1 MAAPPLMMQTTYAE
15 LVERCASTAFADA
28 FPDGGT
34 FTPKTIRGRRY
45 WYYQQST
52 GEGRAQRYVGAET
65 PELLERIAHH
75 KEIRDDERERRALV
89 SALVRSF
96 GLPRPIPEI
105 GDVVATLAKAGVF
118 RLRGVLVGTVAYQTY
133 SAMLGVRLPANALST
148 EDIDVAQFQNVSIA
162 VKDEIPPVLDILKE
176 INDSFRA
183 VPYTSDSRR
192 ATSYVANRG
201 LRVDFLTPNEGS
213 DTDEPQP
220 LPALRTDA
228 QPLRFLD
235 FLIHDPEQAVVLHG
249 SGIHVYVPTP
259 ERYAIHKLIV
269 SRRRRAGSAK
279 SDKDFF
285 QSEALIN
292 VLAQKRAYELKSV
305 WEEAVRR
312 GQTWRQY
319 LMESVIR
326 LAPIARDTL
335 LKTVDWR
342 REQVPNLTLGFESD
356 APRYLFDRDVVAFNG
371 KDVAGRIR
379 CEISREALEDH
390 FNADDLTKEG
400 RVERFRE
407 NRSLIEQ
414 MASMKYQSWP
424 VEEPGVILIRTG
436 DVRKLRER
444 VNDSVR

>member
-1 MAAPPLMMQTTYAE
+1 MAALPLMMQTTYAE

-75 KEIRDDERERRALV
+75 REIRDDERERRALV

-105 GDVVATLAKAGVF
+105 GDVVAALAKAGVF
-118 RLRGVLVGTVAYQTY
+118 RLRGVLIGTVAYQTY

-148 EDIDVAQFQNVSIA
+148 EDVDVAQFQNISIA

-176 INDSFRA
+176 ANESFRA
-183 VPYTSDSRR
+183 VPHTSDSRR

-249 SGIHVYVPTP
+249 SGIHVNVPAP

-279 SDKDFF
+279 SDKDIF

-292 VLAQKRAYELKSV
+292 VLAQKRAYELKSA
-305 WEEAVRR
+305 WEEAVGR
-312 GQTWRQY
+312 GQVWRQN
-319 LMESVIR
+319 LMESAVK

-342 REQVPNLTLGFESD
+342 REQVPNLTLGFERN

-414 MASMKYQSWP
+414 MASMKYRSWP
-424 VEEPGVILIRTG
+424 IEEPGVILIRTG
-436 DVRKLRER
+436 DVRELRGR
-444 VNDSVR
+444 VNDSAG